1 MKCRQTITLYNRL
14 GEVDYKERW
23 SRAVIQNVFYDTINA
38 KSRKQTGDASED
50 KLFLAAF
57 DCQAKSAKPLIDP
70 EEYEKLST
78 AEKEKACA
86 FSQNAVVCLGI
97 AEDPEPSGGYT
108 ITAADHLT
116 HGSNRIHHWEVTAK

>member
-23 SRAVIQNVFYDTINA
+23 SRAVIRNVFYDTINA

-57 DCQAKSAKPLIDP
+57 DCQAKSDKLLIDP
-70 EEYEKLST
+70 EEYEWLSI
-78 AEKEKACA
+78 ADKDKACA
-86 FSQNAVVCLGI
+86 FCQNAVICPGI
-97 AEDPEPSGGYT
+97 VNDPEPSGGYT
-108 ITAADHLT
+108 ITAADHLI
-116 HGSNRIHHWEVTAK
+116 HGSKGIHHWEVTAK

>member
-23 SRAVIQNVFYDTINA
+23 SRAVIRNVCYDTIDA

-57 DCQAKSAKPLIDP
+57 DYQAKPDKSLIEP
-70 EEYEKLST
+70 EEYERLSV
-78 AEKEKACA
+78 ADKGEFCA
-86 FSQNAVVCLGI
+86 FCQNSVICPGI
-97 AEDPEPSGGYT
+97 VDDLEPSGGYT
-108 ITAADHLT
+108 ITAVDHLI
-116 HGSNRIHHWEVTAK
+116 HGSERIHHWEVTAK

>member
-1 MKCRQTITLYNRL
+1 MTRPMPKAGNRQVTR
-14 GEVDYKERW
+14 
-23 SRAVIQNVFYDTINA
+23 
-38 KSRKQTGDASED
+38 RKISW
-50 KLFLAAF
+50 FLAVF
-57 DCQAKSAKPLIDP
+57 DCQAKSGRLLINP

-78 AEKEKACA
+78 AEKEKVCA

>member
-23 SRAVIQNVFYDTINA
+23 IRTVIHNVFYDTTNA

-57 DCQAKSAKPLIDP
+57 DCQAKPDKLLIDP

-78 AEKEKACA
+78 AEKEKVCA
-86 FSQNAVVCLGI
+86 FCKNAIICLGI
-97 AEDPEPSGGYT
+97 VVGSEPPDGYT
-108 ITAADHLT
+108 ITAADHLI
-116 HGSNRIHHWEVTAK
+116 HGSERIHHWEVTAK

>member
-23 SRAVIQNVFYDTINA
+23 SRAVIRNVFYDTTNA

-57 DCQAKSAKPLIDP
+57 DCQIKADKLLIDP
-70 EEYEKLST
+70 EDYEKLSI
-78 AEKEKACA
+78 ADKEKACA
-86 FSQNAVVCLGI
+86 FCQNAVICLGI
-97 AEDPEPSGGYT
+97 VDDLGPSGGYT
-108 ITAADHLT
+108 ITAADHLI
-116 HGSNRIHHWEVTAK
+116 HGSKRIHHWEVTAK

>member
-57 DCQAKSAKPLIDP
+57 DCQAKPDKPLIDP
-70 EEYEKLST
+70 EDYERLSVT
-78 AEKEKACA
+78 DKEKVC
-86 FSQNAVVCLGI
+86 SLCQNAVICPGV
-97 AEDPEPSGGYT
+97 ADEPEPLCGYT

-116 HGSNRIHHWEVTAK
+116 HGSNKIHHWEVTAK

>member
-23 SRAVIQNVFYDTINA
+23 IRTVIRNVFYDTTNA

-50 KLFLAAF
+50 KLFLTVF
-57 DCQAKSAKPLIDP
+57 DCQAKPERLLINP

-78 AEKEKACA
+78 AEKEKVCA

-108 ITAADHLT
+108 ITAADHLA
-116 HGSNRIHHWEVTAK
+116 HGSYKIHHWEVTAK

>member
-23 SRAVIQNVFYDTINA
+23 IRTVIRNVFYDTTNA

-50 KLFLAAF
+50 KLFLAVF
-57 DCQAKSAKPLIDP
+57 DCQAKPERLLINP

-78 AEKEKACA
+78 AEKEKVCA

-108 ITAADHLT
+108 ITAADHLA
-116 HGSNRIHHWEVTAK
+116 HGSYKINHWEVTAK

>member
-23 SRAVIQNVFYDTINA
+23 NRTVIRNVFYDTTNA

-50 KLFLAAF
+50 KLFLVAF
-57 DCQAKSAKPLIDP
+57 DFQAKSDKPLINP

-78 AEKEKACA
+78 AEKEKVCA
-86 FSQNAVVCLGI
+86 FCQNAVICLCIVDGT
-97 AEDPEPSGGYT
+97 EPSGGYT
-108 ITAADHLT
+108 ITASDHLT

>member
-23 SRAVIQNVFYDTINA
+23 NRTVIRNVFYDTTNA

-57 DCQAKSAKPLIDP
+57 DCQVQPERPLTDP
-70 EEYEKLST
+70 EEYENLSLT
-78 AEKEKACA
+78 EKEKICA
-86 FSQNAVVCLGI
+86 FCQNSVICLGI
-97 AEDPEPSGGYT
+97 VDGSEPAGGYT

-116 HGSNRIHHWEVTAK
+116 HGSKRIHHWEVTAK